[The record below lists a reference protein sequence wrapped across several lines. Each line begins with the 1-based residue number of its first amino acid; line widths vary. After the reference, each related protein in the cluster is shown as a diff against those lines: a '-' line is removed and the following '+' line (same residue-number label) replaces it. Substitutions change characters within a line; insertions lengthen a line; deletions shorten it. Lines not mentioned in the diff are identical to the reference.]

1 MFAKILVKV
10 AILFVY
16 SQKFLYL
23 CSGFCKKAYG
33 RDRFI

>member
-10 AILFVY
+10 VILFVY

-23 CSGFCKKAYG
+23 CSGFEISVSG
-33 RDRFI
+33 LVVSG